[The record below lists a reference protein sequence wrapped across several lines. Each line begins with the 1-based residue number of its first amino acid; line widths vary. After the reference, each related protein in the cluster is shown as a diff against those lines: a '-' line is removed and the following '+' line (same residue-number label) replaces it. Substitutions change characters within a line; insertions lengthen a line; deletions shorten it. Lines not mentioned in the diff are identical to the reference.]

1 MSRHQLRAATALGL
15 LWAAGAPLPARAET
29 LDCLIQPYVL
39 AAVSSPV
46 EGVLEKIHVDR
57 GDLVKEGQV
66 LATLEASVEKATE
79 AMAAARATVESPYKS
94 AEVRMDFG
102 TRRFVRTE
110 EMFKKEIIPL
120 KDLDEAET
128 AKILAEIGV
137 QEAKENQ
144 KIAELELARA
154 RAVLGQRT
162 IRSPVTGVVTER
174 LLEAGEFVKGT
185 PIVKVAQI
193 HPLRVEVIAP
203 VTLFGKIGL
212 DTRAEILPEA
222 PLNGTYSAKVTVVD
236 RVVDAA
242 SGTFGVRLDLPN
254 PNYRLPAG
262 LKCKIR
268 FR

>member
-128 AKILAEIGV
+128 AKILSPSKQVLMPDLHAGCPMADFVTGES
-137 QEAKENQ
+137 
-144 KIAELELARA
+144 LRRA
-154 RAVLGQRT
+154 RRNTAT
-162 IRSPVTGVVTER
+162 
-174 LLEAGEFVKGT
+174 AC
-185 PIVKVAQI
+185 
-193 HPLRVEVIAP
+193 
-203 VTLFGKIGL
+203 
-212 DTRAEILPEA
+212 
-222 PLNGTYSAKVTVVD
+222 SA
-236 RVVDAA
+236 AA
-242 SGTFGVRLDLPN
+242 SRTGRGHRRSAHT
-254 PNYRLPAG
+254 
-262 LKCKIR
+262 
-268 FR
+268 